1 MKKRMELTL
10 LDAWK
15 NRDKDLDLKNYK
27 DVLILASLVEKE
39 TSLNYEK
46 SNVAQVFLNRLRL
59 NMKLQSDPTVIYG
72 IEKELNNDI
81 KELKKR
87 DLDFKSEF
95 NSGWAVTAAKRDL
108 CSGCDVN
115 HDFTKTIFDSYLEGR
130 ALIYNQAPLDEILA
144 QRDII
149 LNEWEK
155 VVAAVSIHYVNDVAA
170 DIEALIAAGSAVS
183 PTDAAAADYENQLE
197 MHRNNADAL
206 RNSYQTLED
215 KIDEIKRKK
224 GILSVK
230 QKQAEAQE
238 NIYQTMEGLGN
249 TSGTM
254 ETIARI
260 EEKVENMQTRAEAYQ
275 EISME
280 SDKDSL
286 ESKFEELEHDSSDM
300 ELELLELK
308 KRAALP
314 APDEESDKK
323 E

>member
-1 MKKRMELTL
+1 MGIISRLFNLFRANANDMLDKAEDPEKMLQQMLSDLEVQKQKAKKQMTEALALQKRLE
-10 LDAWK
+10 
-15 NRDKDLDLKNYK
+15 RDTEKEHKEAGK
-27 DVLILASLVEKE
+27 WEQKAILAVQNEK
-39 TSLNYEK
+39 
-46 SNVAQVFLNRLRL
+46 
-59 NMKLQSDPTVIYG
+59 D
-72 IEKELNNDI
+72 EL
-81 KELKKR
+81 
-87 DLDFKSEF
+87 
-95 NSGWAVTAAKRDL
+95 AK
-108 CSGCDVN
+108 
-115 HDFTKTIFDSYLEGR
+115 
-130 ALIYNQAPLDEILA
+130 
-144 QRDII
+144 
-149 LNEWEK
+149 
-155 VVAAVSIHYVNDVAA
+155 
-170 DIEALIAAGSAVS
+170 EALKRKKEFTIR
-183 PTDAAAADYENQLE
+183 AADYEKQLE

-206 RNSYQTLED
+206 RSSYQTLED

-238 NIYQTMEGLGN
+238 NIYQTMEGLGD
-249 TSGTM
+249 TAGTM

>member
-1 MKKRMELTL
+1 MSKYKHV
-10 LDAWK
+10 
-15 NRDKDLDLKNYK
+15 KDDW
-27 DVLILASLVEKE
+27 V
-39 TSLNYEK
+39 
-46 SNVAQVFLNRLRL
+46 R
-59 NMKLQSDPTVIYG
+59 
-72 IEKELNNDI
+72 
-81 KELKKR
+81 
-87 DLDFKSEF
+87 
-95 NSGWAVTAAKRDL
+95 
-108 CSGCDVN
+108 
-115 HDFTKTIFDSYLEGR
+115 
-130 ALIYNQAPLDEILA
+130 
-144 QRDII
+144 
-149 LNEWEK
+149 
-155 VVAAVSIHYVNDVAA
+155 
-170 DIEALIAAGSAVS
+170 EALEE
-183 PTDAAAADYENQLE
+183 YK
-197 MHRNNADAL
+197 
-206 RNSYQTLED
+206 D
-215 KIDEIKRKK
+215 KIDENKRKK

-238 NIYQTMEGLGN
+238 NIYQTMEGLGD

-314 APDEESDKK
+314 APDKESDRK